1 MRRLL
6 VTLLLVAL
14 TSVGCATYRGGLL
27 YSSGTEALDRGDNAR
42 AIADLERAAEL
53 VPHASE
59 IQNHLGLAYA
69 ADGRDREA
77 LLAFRRAVALDCGN
91 QAARRNLLAAET
103 RETLVTDP

>member
-6 VTLLLVAL
+6 VTLLLIAL
-14 TSVGCATYRGGLL
+14 ASVGCATYQGARL

-42 AIADLERAAEL
+42 AVADLEHAAEL
-53 VPHASE
+53 VPRASE

-69 ADGRDREA
+69 AEGRHREA

-91 QAARRNLLAAET
+91 VAARQNLAAAEARQT
-103 RETLVTDP
+103 PISEP